1 MGRTIRGSV
10 GIRWATRGVLVV
22 VAAGMVVG
30 CGGPSITGRGTE
42 PSARPITPV
51 TVPGLRGCDQL
62 ERDGTRREDSDG
74 RLPTLEVPCLTQR
87 RTVDVSAL
95 GGKPVVV
102 NLWASWCGPCREE
115 IPRLAQAA
123 RETPDVTFV
132 GINTRD
138 DPERA
143 SSFLADVDA
152 SYPQLVDLDGIV
164 LDSVGVRGLPVT
176 LALDSGG
183 RIVDKVI
190 GGVSDERLTK
200 LLAAL
205 SAE

>member
-1 MGRTIRGSV
+1 
-10 GIRWATRGVLVV
+10 
-22 VAAGMVVG
+22 
-30 CGGPSITGRGTE
+30 
-42 PSARPITPV
+42 
-51 TVPGLRGCDQL
+51 
-62 ERDGTRREDSDG
+62 
-74 RLPTLEVPCLTQR
+74 
-87 RTVDVSAL
+87 VDVSAL